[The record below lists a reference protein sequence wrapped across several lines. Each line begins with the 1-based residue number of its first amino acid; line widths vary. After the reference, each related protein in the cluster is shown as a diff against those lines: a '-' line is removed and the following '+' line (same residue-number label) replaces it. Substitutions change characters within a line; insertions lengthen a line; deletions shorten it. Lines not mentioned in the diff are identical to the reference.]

1 MDPETGNVSICRL
14 HYCHG
19 HTNDHFD
26 DHHHRDHCH
35 NNGILIVMIFTFQE
49 QPENHLLSQV
59 CEVYWEPV
67 PEHAQMC
74 HHPPRH
80 TFSHRCNRSAVSFR
94 EEIYIFFNFISLT
107 IFFFLSFLYIVCT
120 CRLDGPVPV
129 RQGWLEGH
137 RLLHGHNCP
146 GCHTWHHTCVLYQVQ
161 IYIGRHTPALSY
173 ALLVWSPVKYRS
185 TKWGKNIPISLS
197 VYLLNTTYIG

>member
-1 MDPETGNVSICRL
+1 MITLMIIIIGIIATIMVFSLSWFSLFKNSLKIICCLRYVKYIGSL
-14 HYCHG
+14 FLNMLKCV
-19 HTNDHFD
+19 
-26 DHHHRDHCH
+26 
-35 NNGILIVMIFTFQE
+35 IIPLVIPSLIAAIGQLY
-49 QPENHLLSQV
+49 LL
-59 CEVYWEPV
+59 E
-67 PEHAQMC
+67 
-74 HHPPRH
+74 R
-80 TFSHRCNRSAVSFR
+80 R
-94 EEIYIFFNFISLT
+94 YIFFLILFLSQF
-107 IFFFLSFLYIVCT
+107 FFFLSFLYIVCT

-173 ALLVWSPVKYRS
+173 ALLVWSPVKYMS

-197 VYLLNTTYIG
+197 VYLLNTTYIGWRPVITRVLTKWSIPR